1 MDELDG
7 KVMVVTG
14 GTVGV
19 GKEISRGL
27 LARGATVVILARD
40 AKRGA
45 AVLAELQQSTGN
57 QHAWFAPVDLTSMG
71 SVRAVAADIV
81 AKHPKLHAVI
91 HNAAMIPRERAVTAE
106 GMERAFAC
114 NVVAPYVLTH
124 ELLPALEAG
133 APSRVVFLVGATSPV
148 VMNDLQL
155 EKQPYD
161 GWTAYQRTKFASL
174 MVLEHL
180 STTLPR
186 DVTVHGAFP
195 GIVDTPGMDDAIA
208 AQTGFG
214 KLMLKVM
221 RPFMRT
227 PERGAYA
234 PIWVASA
241 PALSTSTGRLWT
253 WKEPLDRAPEGWDD
267 PARAARLVA
276 EIDRLIA
283 PPVAPPVAS
292 PGPPTDAP
300 TTPVVAA

>member
-1 MDELDG
+1 MGELDG

-14 GTVGV
+14 ATVGV
-19 GKEISRGL
+19 GKEIARGL
-27 LARGATVVILARD
+27 LDRGATVVMLARD

-45 AVLAELQQSTGN
+45 AVLAELKASTTHD
-57 QHAWFAPVDLTSMG
+57 HAWFASVDLTSMK
-71 SVRAVAADIV
+71 SVRTIAAEIL
-81 AKHPKLHAVI
+81 AKHPKIHAVI
-91 HNAAMIPRERAVTAE
+91 HNAAMIPRERMVTAE
-106 GMERAFAC
+106 GMELAFAC
-114 NVVAPYVLTH
+114 NVAAPYVLTK

-195 GIVDTPGMDDAIA
+195 GIVDTPGMDDAVA
-208 AQTGFG
+208 AQKGFG
-214 KLMLKVM
+214 TVMLTLM
-221 RPFMRT
+221 RPFMRK
-227 PERGAYA
+227 PARGAYA

-253 WKEPLDRAPEGWDD
+253 WKEPLDRSPEGWDD
-267 PARAARLVA
+267 PVRAATLVA

-283 PPVAPPVAS
+283 PPPAPVAA
-292 PGPPTDAP
+292 GAAVPT
-300 TTPVVAA
+300 AASA